1 MERPLDLLAKAITTF
16 GGEEATTET
25 AKAIAGFKG
34 DIRSFMRVFG
44 RSTQGRVHF
53 TSLTQDEFSE
63 YDEGRNLEKK
73 SK

>member
-1 MERPLDLLAKAITTF
+1 MERLLKLVEKAIVTI

-44 RSTQGRVHF
+44 RSRQGRVHF
-53 TSLTQDEFSE
+53 TSLAQDELRE
-63 YDEGRNLEKK
+63 YDEKRNLEK
-73 SK
+73 